1 MSASGTSRRVDLPE
15 ECLLFGMTGPSATE
29 GRCLPLT
36 QIGIGHG
43 DKSLGLSSEG
53 QMELGRYRRFERLAP
68 TRRYDTL
75 PQAMFMDCQLD
86 AYAAVCSA
94 RRPI

>member
-15 ECLLFGMTGPSATE
+15 ECLLFGMTEPSATE
-29 GRCLPLT
+29 VPTLLLT

-43 DKSLGLSSEG
+43 DKSLGLSSGLRG

-75 PQAMFMDCQLD
+75 PQAMFMDC
-86 AYAAVCSA
+86 
-94 RRPI
+94 